1 MVRPSVEKTSLHT
14 NNRKAKKTKKPNQK
28 LNPQLSN
35 VYSIFQ
41 PQNVWLTAT
50 TKNEQKPRKLRTKV
64 EWRAAWDEE
73 TILKAT
79 QELRRVTTQRING
92 QTIIQVYNNR
102 ESNWEGSHGIIL
114 HRG

>member
-50 TKNEQKPRKLRTKV
+50 TKNEKKPRKLRTKV

-73 TILKAT
+73 TLLKAT
-79 QELRRVTTQRING
+79 QELKRVSNYAKNQRTDDNPSV
-92 QTIIQVYNNR
+92 QQ
-102 ESNWEGSHGIIL
+102 
-114 HRG
+114 